1 MDEADERRV
10 MQGAQATALSAGSH
24 ADVRALVRGVSVEP
38 AAHRGNDA

>member
-10 MQGAQATALSAGSH
+10 MQGAQATALSTGNH
-24 ADVRALVRGVSVEP
+24 VDVRALVRGVSVEP